1 MEDQLPTTPELAED
15 HELALVAILKTNVEI
30 ASRAFFAI
38 YPHLAGDEST
48 ERTHTE
54 QEAYAGAL
62 SNQLEALATAL
73 QNYTDSIRHLRS
85 WNRTQEAPPR
95 ETPF

>member
-1 MEDQLPTTPELAED
+1 MEDQLPTVAELAED
-15 HELALVAILKTNVEI
+15 HELAIVAILKTNVEI
-30 ASRAFFAI
+30 ASRVFFAM

-62 SNQLEALATAL
+62 YNQLEALATAL
-73 QNYTDSIRHLRS
+73 RDYTESLGHLRS
-85 WNRTQEAPPR
+85 RNRIEQASST